1 MKLFYTLLLCI
12 VASTCYSQKE
22 TCNWYFGS
30 QSAVSFCSGSPV
42 NMGGSSMIQFEGCAS
57 VSNANGDLLFYTN
70 GVTVYNKLNQ
80 VMMNGT
86 GLMGHQSSTHS
97 ALIVP
102 NPGNGNR
109 YYIFTTD
116 AGAYENPPNDGF
128 RYSEVDIIMDNG
140 NGAVVSSSK
149 NILLMDSCTEKI
161 AATIHGN
168 GTDYWVVT
176 HRWKSNAF
184 YAYHVS
190 ASGISA
196 PVISS
201 TGSLH
206 TGNDDNT
213 IGQMKFNPQGN
224 KLALAVYLDGFY
236 ELFDFDKNT
245 GAVSN
250 PIQLTIPTNISCYGV
265 EFSPSGNFLYVTTSY
280 FGEVYQF
287 DVSSNNAQV
296 IQSSMMQVGI
306 TSVINGSL
314 QLAMD
319 GKIYLAH
326 DNTITQGHAYLS
338 VIENPDVAGLACN
351 FSYNDFYL
359 GNSKSLLGLPS
370 FPSNYFL
377 PLGVHEHEVNNS
389 SLQIFQQDGV
399 LWVEWNGVKNES
411 VNLEIIDLTGRTIWQ
426 ENFNQLKGLNRKSI
440 PISITGLSLMRISG
454 GEMRLTEKFVLPERK

>member
-1 MKLFYTLLLCI
+1 MKLFYTLLLCMI
-12 VASTCYSQKE
+12 IYAGYSQKE

-30 QSAVSFCSGSPV
+30 QSAVSFCTGAPV
-42 NMGGSSMIQFEGCAS
+42 NMGGSSMIQMEGCAS
-57 VSNANGDLLFYTN
+57 VSDANGDLLFYTN

-102 NPGNGNR
+102 NPGNTNR
-109 YYIFTTD
+109 HFIFTAD
-116 AGAYENPPNDGF
+116 AGAYENPPNDGL
-128 RYSEVDIIMDNG
+128 RYSVVDMTMDNG
-140 NGAVVSSSK
+140 NGAIITSNK

-161 AATIHGN
+161 AATIHAN

-176 HRWKSNAF
+176 HRWMSNAF
-184 YAYHVS
+184 YAYRVS

-201 TGSLH
+201 TGSVH

-245 GAVSN
+245 GTIFN

-265 EFSPSGNFLYVTTSY
+265 EFSPSGNMLYVTTAF
-280 FGEVYQF
+280 FGDVYQF
-287 DVSSNNAQV
+287 DISSGNAQQ
-296 IQSSMMQVGI
+296 IQASMTQVGMSAV
-306 TSVINGSL
+306 TNGSF

-326 DNTITQGHAYLS
+326 DNPITQGHAYLS
-338 VIENPDVAGLACN
+338 VIENPDAAGLACN

-377 PLGVHEHEVNNS
+377 PLSVHEHELNNS
-389 SLQIFQQDGV
+389 SLQVYQQDDF
-399 LWVEWNGVKNES
+399 LWVEWIGVNNET
-411 VNLEIIDLTGRTIWQ
+411 VNLEIIDLAGRIIWK
-426 ENFNQLKGLNRKSI
+426 ENFNQFKGLNRISI
-440 PISITGLSLMRISG
+440 PFSKAGLNLLRISG
-454 GEMRLTEKFVLPERK
+454 GEMMLIKKFVMTER

>member
-1 MKLFYTLLLCI
+1 MKLFYTLLLSI
-12 VASTCYSQKE
+12 IAYGSYSQKE

-30 QSAVSFCSGSPV
+30 QSAVSFCAGTPV
-42 NMGGSSMIQFEGCAS
+42 NMGGSSMIQLEGCAS
-57 VSNANGDLLFYTN
+57 VSNTNGDLLFYTN

-102 NPGNGNR
+102 NPGNANR
-109 YYIFTTD
+109 YYIFTAD
-116 AGAYENPPNDGF
+116 AGPYENPPNDGF
-128 RYSEVDIIMDNG
+128 RYSLVDMTMDNG
-140 NGAVVSSSK
+140 NGAVITTHK

-161 AATIHGN
+161 AATLHGN

-184 YAYHVS
+184 YAYTIS
-190 ASGISA
+190 GSGIGA

-201 TGSLH
+201 TGSFH

-224 KLALAVYLDGFY
+224 KLALAVYLDGYY
-236 ELFDFDKNT
+236 ELFEFDNNT
-245 GAVSN
+245 GAVFN
-250 PIQLTIPTNISCYGV
+250 PVQLNIPTNISSYGV
-265 EFSPSGNFLYVTTSY
+265 EFSPSGSLLYVTTAF

-287 DVSSNNAQV
+287 DISSGNAQQ
-296 IQSSMMQVGI
+296 IQASMMQVGMSAV
-306 TSVINGSL
+306 TNGSF
-314 QLAMD
+314 QLAID

-326 DNTITQGHAYLS
+326 DNPITQGHAYLS
-338 VIENPDVAGLACN
+338 VIENPDAAGPACS
-351 FSYNDFYL
+351 FSYNNFYL

-377 PLGVHEHEVNNS
+377 PLGIPESTTGNS
-389 SLQIFQQDGV
+389 ALNIYQHDGL
-399 LWVEWNGVKNES
+399 LWVEWNAVKSES
-411 VNLEIIDLTGRTIWQ
+411 VLSEIFDLTGKAISKTNLNQTI
-426 ENFNQLKGLNRKSI
+426 GLNRFSI
-440 PISITGLSLMRISG
+440 PLSETGLYLLRISG
-454 GEMRLTEKFVLPERK
+454 GKTSLSEKFMLLKR

>member
-1 MKLFYTLLLCI
+1 MKLFYTLMLSIAATACF
-12 VASTCYSQKE
+12 SQKE

-30 QSAVSFCSGSPV
+30 QSAVSFCAGTPV
-42 NMGGSSMIQFEGCAS
+42 NMGGSSMIQQEGCAS
-57 VSNANGDLLFYTN
+57 ISNTNGDLLFYTN

-109 YYIFTTD
+109 FYIFTAD

-128 RYSEVDIIMDNG
+128 RYSVVDMTMDNG
-140 NGAVVSSSK
+140 NGAIITSNK

-161 AATIHGN
+161 AATLHGN

-176 HRWKSNAF
+176 HRWMSNAF

-213 IGQMKFNPQGN
+213 IGQIKFNPQGN

-245 GAVSN
+245 GNISN
-250 PIQLTIPTNISCYGV
+250 PVQLTIPTNVSCYGV
-265 EFSPSGNFLYVTTSY
+265 EFSPSGNLLYVTTAF

-287 DVSSNNAQV
+287 DLSSGNAQQ
-296 IQSSMMQVGI
+296 IQATMTQVGMSAV
-306 TSVINGSL
+306 TNGSF

-326 DNTITQGHAYLS
+326 DNPITQGHAYLS
-338 VIENPDVAGLACN
+338 VIENPDVAGLGCN
-351 FSYNDFYL
+351 FSYNAFYL

-377 PLGVHEHEVNNS
+377 PLGVNEHGENKS
-389 SLQIFQQDGV
+389 SLHVFQQDGF
-399 LWVEWNGVKNES
+399 LWIEWNGVKNES
-411 VNLEIIDLTGRTIWQ
+411 VHLEIMDLTGRISWK
-426 ENFNQLKGLNRKSI
+426 ENFNQLRGLNRKT
-440 PISITGLSLMRISG
+440 ISFTTSGLNLLRISG
-454 GEMRLTEKFVLPERK
+454 KEMRLTKKFVVKNQ